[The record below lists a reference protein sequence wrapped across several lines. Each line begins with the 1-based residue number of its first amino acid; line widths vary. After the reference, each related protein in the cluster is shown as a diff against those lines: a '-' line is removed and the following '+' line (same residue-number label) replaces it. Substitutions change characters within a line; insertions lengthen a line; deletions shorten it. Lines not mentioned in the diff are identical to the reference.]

1 MRLLGIVLLLW
12 MIYDVSTSVICFLL
26 AAKKIGWVKLLGG
39 IKKTKKE
46 FLKRIIYPLIG
57 TLLTIYYIVA
67 TLEAMK

>member
-1 MRLLGIVLLLW
+1 MRITTADIRALQ
-12 MIYDVSTSVICFLL
+12 
-26 AAKKIGWVKLLGG
+26 ARG